1 MKQKASALI
10 LSLLLLAGCSS
21 KANSDDAVR
30 KALIAHLSTRP
41 GLDMSKMDL
50 EVNKVTIDGDK
61 ASADVTFKVKGG
73 ASNQTMGMTYQL
85 VRADGAWKVQGT
97 PVGHGAEGGAGGA
110 GASPHGGGA
119 PPMGGD
125 GGGEK
130 AGSSS
135 GFHPQVGGGAGGM
148 PPGHPA
154 VNPPTGKQ

>member
-1 MKQKASALI
+1 MMQKTSAL
-10 LSLLLLAGCSS
+10 LLTLLLFAGCNT
-21 KANSDDAVR
+21 ANSDEAVR
-30 KALIAHLSTRP
+30 KALTDHLATMP

-50 EVNKVTIDGDK
+50 EINKVAMDGDK

-73 ASNQTMGMTYQL
+73 DAKQSMSMTYQL

-97 PVGHGAEGGAGGA
+97 PKGHAPEGGA
-110 GASPHGGGA
+110 GASPHGGGG

-125 GGGEK
+125 GGDK
-130 AGSSS
+130 AGSSG
-135 GFHPQVGGGAGGM
+135 GFHPDVSGGAM